1 MTDTTTATTATTDTT
16 TYPYPMS
23 IETKSQMI
31 ADIIKRECCVTV
43 KGVDHHNRGK
53 NTTVTVQVS
62 RYSVIGSYSL
72 HMANQAVRK
81 WLGQNIPCIVVS
93 YNTIQE
99 CFELSVEIAN

>member
-1 MTDTTTATTATTDTT
+1 MNSPTIADV
-16 TYPYPMS
+16 YPMS
-23 IETKSQMI
+23 IETKRQMI

-53 NTTVTVQVS
+53 TTTVTVQVS

-72 HMANQAVRK
+72 HMATTAIAK
-81 WLGQNIPCIVVS
+81 CIGQDIPCIVVG
-93 YNTIQE
+93 YNSIQE

>member
-1 MTDTTTATTATTDTT
+1 MTCQTIADV
-16 TYPYPMS
+16 YPMS

-53 NTTVTVQVS
+53 RTTVTVQVS
-62 RYSVIGSYSL
+62 RHSVIGSYSL
-72 HMANQAVRK
+72 NMANQAVSK
-81 WLGQNIPCIVVS
+81 WIGQDIPCIVVG